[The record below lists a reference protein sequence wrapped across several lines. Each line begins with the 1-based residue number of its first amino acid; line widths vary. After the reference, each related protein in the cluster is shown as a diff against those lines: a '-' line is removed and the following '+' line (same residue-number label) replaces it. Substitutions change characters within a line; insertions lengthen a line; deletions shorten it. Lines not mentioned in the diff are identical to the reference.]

1 MATQIQIKSSVDKN
15 LPDPNSLLR
24 GELAYSYA
32 SGKIFVGD
40 SNGTNSLIIGGK
52 TYTDLFSSHVAADGT
67 VTYGVAAENQAVLL
81 GPGKTIDT
89 MDIGTL
95 LVAGTEL
102 TATATSLN
110 LLTGYDAIV
119 TDNTMAV
126 VSQTSLV
133 TSQAIKEYVIARTE
147 AAVNVFDFNLP
158 VGTDQLLVARAD
170 GKFANVDVTGVLQI
184 LSDGTTDIND
194 GTLLDRHIAVGT
206 IANDKLVNNSVQ
218 IGQQTVALGGSV
230 IPNINLDTSA
240 TLAVNRGG
248 TGVTSHQVNGI
259 LIGNG
264 TDGVLS
270 SANFTFD
277 TSSDTLAVTGSTIL
291 TGTLNVSSDVDVQ
304 GALNVTGAAQF
315 DGMVSVNNEASFST
329 DVTIGMSSSSVLYVN
344 NSSEFYSPVLLDTTL
359 TTTGAVTIQND
370 SDLVIQ
376 GTGSATVGGSI
387 SAGAN
392 LSVAGTSTLTGD
404 VSTDGNLSV
413 VGTSTLTGAVTA
425 QSTLDV
431 TSNATVGGNLSV
443 DGGALVSGNLE
454 VSGDLLVTGNT
465 VQIDVQTLVVEDNI
479 IQMGKH
485 NSGDIADLGVAAEY
499 LTNIDGND
507 VTRFAGF
514 FRSAA
519 DKEFYY
525 FDGYTQ
531 APGATMDGF
540 DPNTMLATL
549 NAKLNSPEAHLSGGT
564 ITNMTL
570 SNVVIDC
577 GS

>member
-1 MATQIQIKSSVDKN
+1 MATQIQIKSSTDKN

-32 SGKIFVGD
+32 SGKIFVGGSD
-40 SNGTNSLIIGGK
+40 GTSSLVIGGK
-52 TYTDLFSSHVAADGT
+52 SYTDLFSSHVAADGS

-119 TDNTMAV
+119 TDNTMSV

-184 LSDGTTDIND
+184 QSDGTTDIND
-194 GTLLDRHIAVGT
+194 GTLLDRHMAVGT

-277 TSSDTLAVTGSTIL
+277 TSSDILAVTGSTIL
-291 TGTLNVSSDVDVQ
+291 TGTLNVSSDATVQGSLTVNTDAQVDGNLAVTGTTALTGQVDV
-304 GALNVTGAAQF
+304 TGDLYGQF
-315 DGMVSVNNEASFST
+315 VEIDSL
-329 DVTIGMSSSSVLYVN
+329 SVLSGGVSSTGHITIMN
-344 NSSEFYSPVLLDTTL
+344 NSNLE
-359 TTTGAVTIQND
+359 
-370 SDLVIQ
+370 IQ
-376 GTGSATVGGSI
+376 GTGNAQVGGNI
-387 SAGAN
+387 SAGGN
-392 LSVAGTSTLTGD
+392 LSVTGTSTLTGD

-465 VQIDVQTLVVEDNI
+465 VQIDVQTLTVEDNI
-479 IQMGKH
+479 IQMSKG
-485 NSGDIADLGVAAEY
+485 NQADVIDLGVAAEY
-499 LTNIDGND
+499 LTNVDGTD
-507 VTRFAGF
+507 VTRYAGY

-531 APGATMDGF
+531 APGATMTGF
-540 DPNTMLATL
+540 DANTMLATL
-549 NAKLNSPEAHLSGGT
+549 NAKLKSPEAHLSGGT

-577 GS
+577 GSF

>member
-1 MATQIQIKSSVDKN
+1 MATQIQIKSSTDKN

-32 SGKIFVGD
+32 SGKIFVGGSD
-40 SNGTNSLIIGGK
+40 GTSSLVIGGK
-52 TYTDLFSSHVAADGT
+52 SYTDLFSSHVAADGS

-119 TDNTMAV
+119 TDNTMSV

-184 LSDGTTDIND
+184 QSDGTTDIND
-194 GTLLDRHIAVGT
+194 GTLLDRHMAVGT

-277 TSSDTLAVTGSTIL
+277 TSSDILAVTGSTIL
-291 TGTLNVSSDVDVQ
+291 TGTLNVSSDATVQGSLTVNTDAQVDGNLAVTGTTALTGQVDV
-304 GALNVTGAAQF
+304 TGDLYGQF
-315 DGMVSVNNEASFST
+315 VEIDSL
-329 DVTIGMSSSSVLYVN
+329 SVLSGGVSSTGHITIMN
-344 NSSEFYSPVLLDTTL
+344 NSNLE
-359 TTTGAVTIQND
+359 
-370 SDLVIQ
+370 IQ
-376 GTGSATVGGSI
+376 GTGNAQVGGNI
-387 SAGAN
+387 SAGGN
-392 LSVAGTSTLTGD
+392 LSVTGTSTLTGD

-431 TSNATVGGNLSV
+431 TSNASVGGNLSV

-465 VQIDVQTLVVEDNI
+465 VQIDVQTLTVEDNI
-479 IQMGKH
+479 IQMSKG
-485 NSGDIADLGVAAEY
+485 NQADVIDLGVAAEY
-499 LTNIDGND
+499 LTNVDGTD
-507 VTRFAGF
+507 VTRYAGY

-531 APGATMDGF
+531 APGATMTGF
-540 DPNTMLATL
+540 DANTMLATL
-549 NAKLNSPEAHLSGGT
+549 NAKLKSPEAHLSGGT

-577 GS
+577 GSF

>member
-1 MATQIQIKSSVDKN
+1 MATQIQIKSSTDKN

-32 SGKIFVGD
+32 SGKIFVGGSD
-40 SNGTNSLIIGGK
+40 GTSSLVIGGK
-52 TYTDLFSSHVAADGT
+52 SYTDLFSSHVAADGS

-119 TDNTMAV
+119 TDNTMSV

-184 LSDGTTDIND
+184 QSDGTTDIND
-194 GTLLDRHIAVGT
+194 GTLLDRHMAVGT

-277 TSSDTLAVTGSTIL
+277 TSSDILAVTGSTIL
-291 TGTLNVSSDVDVQ
+291 TGTLNVSSDATVQGSLTVNTNAQVDGNLAVTGTTALTGQVDV
-304 GALNVTGAAQF
+304 TGDLYGQF
-315 DGMVSVNNEASFST
+315 VEIDSL
-329 DVTIGMSSSSVLYVN
+329 SVLSGGVSSTGHITIMN
-344 NSSEFYSPVLLDTTL
+344 NSNLE
-359 TTTGAVTIQND
+359 
-370 SDLVIQ
+370 IQ
-376 GTGSATVGGSI
+376 GTGNAQVGGNI
-387 SAGAN
+387 SAGGN
-392 LSVAGTSTLTGD
+392 LSVTGTSTLTGD

-431 TSNATVGGNLSV
+431 TSNASVGGNLSV

-465 VQIDVQTLVVEDNI
+465 VQIDVQTLTVEDNI
-479 IQMGKH
+479 IQMSKG
-485 NSGDIADLGVAAEY
+485 NQADVIDLGVAAEY
-499 LTNIDGND
+499 LTNVDGTD
-507 VTRFAGF
+507 VTRYAGY

-531 APGATMDGF
+531 APGATMTGF
-540 DPNTMLATL
+540 DANTMLATL
-549 NAKLNSPEAHLSGGT
+549 NAKLKSPEAHLSGGT

-577 GS
+577 GSF

>member
-52 TYTDLFSSHVAADGT
+52 TYTDLFSSHVAADGS

-95 LVAGTEL
+95 LINGTEL

-119 TDNTMAV
+119 TDNTMSV

-147 AAVNVFDFNLP
+147 AAVNVFDFDLP

-170 GKFANVDVTGVLQI
+170 GKFGNVDITGVLQI
-184 LSDGTTDIND
+184 QSDGTTDIND
-194 GTLLDRHIAVGT
+194 GTLLDRHMAVGT

-291 TGTLNVSSDVDVQ
+291 TGTLNVSSDATVQGSLTVNTNAQVDGNLAVTGTTEITGTTTLNGDLYGQFAEIDTLSVLSGGIASTGHINVMNDSNLVVQ
-304 GALNVTGAAQF
+304 GAGNAQ
-315 DGMVSVNNEASFST
+315 
-329 DVTIGMSSSSVLYVN
+329 I
-344 NSSEFYSPVLLDTTL
+344 
-359 TTTGAVTIQND
+359 
-370 SDLVIQ
+370 
-376 GTGSATVGGSI
+376 GGSVT
-387 SAGAN
+387 AGAN

-485 NSGDIADLGVAAEY
+485 NSGDLADLGVAAEY
-499 LTNIDGND
+499 LTSVDGTD

-514 FRSAA
+514 FRNHA

-525 FDGYTQ
+525 FDGYTE
-531 APGATMDGF
+531 APGTTMAQF
-540 DPNTMLATL
+540 DTNTMLATL
-549 NAKLNSPEAHLSGGT
+549 NAKLKSPEAHLSGGT

-577 GS
+577 GQF

>member
-1 MATQIQIKSSVDKN
+1 MATQIQIKSSTDKN

-32 SGKIFVGD
+32 SGKIFVGGSD
-40 SNGTNSLIIGGK
+40 GTSSLVIGGK
-52 TYTDLFSSHVAADGT
+52 SYTDLFSSHVAADGS

-119 TDNTMAV
+119 TDNTMSV

-184 LSDGTTDIND
+184 QSDGTTDIND
-194 GTLLDRHIAVGT
+194 GTLLDRHMAVGT

-277 TSSDTLAVTGSTIL
+277 TSSDILAVTGSTIL
-291 TGTLNVSSDVDVQ
+291 TGTLNLSSDATVQGSLTVNTDAQVDGNLAVTGTTALTGQVDVTGDLYGQFVEIDSLSVLSGGVSS
-304 GALNVTGAAQF
+304 TGHI
-315 DGMVSVNNEASFST
+315 
-329 DVTIGMSSSSVLYVN
+329 TIMN
-344 NSSEFYSPVLLDTTL
+344 NSNLE
-359 TTTGAVTIQND
+359 
-370 SDLVIQ
+370 IQ
-376 GTGSATVGGSI
+376 GTGNAQVGGNI
-387 SAGAN
+387 SAGGN
-392 LSVAGTSTLTGD
+392 LSVTGTSALTGD

-431 TSNATVGGNLSV
+431 TSNASVGGNLSV

-465 VQIDVQTLVVEDNI
+465 VQIDVQTLTVEDNI
-479 IQMGKH
+479 IQMSKG
-485 NSGDIADLGVAAEY
+485 NQADVIDLGVAAEY
-499 LTNIDGND
+499 LTNVDGTD
-507 VTRFAGF
+507 VTRYAGY

-531 APGATMDGF
+531 APGATMTGF
-540 DPNTMLATL
+540 DANTMLATL
-549 NAKLNSPEAHLSGGT
+549 NAKLKSPEAHLSGGT

-577 GS
+577 GSF

>member
-1 MATQIQIKSSVDKN
+1 MATQIQIKSSTDKN

-32 SGKIFVGD
+32 SGKIFVGGSD
-40 SNGTNSLIIGGK
+40 GTSSLVIGGK
-52 TYTDLFSSHVAADGT
+52 SYTDLFSSHVAADGS

-119 TDNTMAV
+119 TDNTMSV

-184 LSDGTTDIND
+184 QSDGTTDIND
-194 GTLLDRHIAVGT
+194 GTLLDRHMAVGT

-277 TSSDTLAVTGSTIL
+277 TSSDILAVTGSTIL
-291 TGTLNVSSDVDVQ
+291 TGTLNVSSDATVQGSLTVNTDAQVDGNLAVTGTTALTGQVDV
-304 GALNVTGAAQF
+304 TGDLYGQF
-315 DGMVSVNNEASFST
+315 VEIDSL
-329 DVTIGMSSSSVLYVN
+329 SVLSGGVSSTGHITIMN
-344 NSSEFYSPVLLDTTL
+344 NSNLE
-359 TTTGAVTIQND
+359 
-370 SDLVIQ
+370 IQ
-376 GTGSATVGGSI
+376 GTGNAQVGGNI
-387 SAGAN
+387 SAGGN
-392 LSVAGTSTLTGD
+392 LSVTGTSTLTGD

-431 TSNATVGGNLSV
+431 TSNASVGGNLSV
-443 DGGALVSGNLE
+443 AGDTAVVGSLSVD
-454 VSGDLLVTGNT
+454 GDLLVSGNT
-465 VQIDVQTLVVEDNI
+465 VQIDVQTLTVEDNI
-479 IQMGKH
+479 IQMGKN

-499 LTNIDGND
+499 LTNVNGTD

-514 FRSAA
+514 FRNHT

-525 FDGYTQ
+525 FENYTQ
-531 APGATMDGF
+531 APGTTMDGF
-540 DPNTMLATL
+540 DASTMLATL
-549 NAKLNSPEAHLSGGT
+549 NAKLKSPEAHLSGGT

-570 SNVVIDC
+570 SNVIIDC
-577 GS
+577 GSF

>member
-1 MATQIQIKSSVDKN
+1 MATQIQIKSSTDKN

-32 SGKIFVGD
+32 SGKIFVGGSD
-40 SNGTNSLIIGGK
+40 GTSSLVIGGK
-52 TYTDLFSSHVAADGT
+52 SYTDLFSSHVAADGS

-119 TDNTMAV
+119 TDNTMSV

-184 LSDGTTDIND
+184 QSDGTTDIND
-194 GTLLDRHIAVGT
+194 GTLLDRHMAVGT

-277 TSSDTLAVTGSTIL
+277 TSSDILAVTGSTIL
-291 TGTLNVSSDVDVQ
+291 TGTLNVSSDATVQGSLTVNTDAQVDGNLAVTGTTALTGQVDV
-304 GALNVTGAAQF
+304 TGDLYGQF
-315 DGMVSVNNEASFST
+315 VEIDSL
-329 DVTIGMSSSSVLYVN
+329 SVLSGGVSSTGHITIMN
-344 NSSEFYSPVLLDTTL
+344 NSNLE
-359 TTTGAVTIQND
+359 
-370 SDLVIQ
+370 IQ
-376 GTGSATVGGSI
+376 GTGNAQVGGNI
-387 SAGAN
+387 SAGGN
-392 LSVAGTSTLTGD
+392 LSVTGTSTLTGD

-431 TSNATVGGNLSV
+431 TSNASVGGNLSV

-465 VQIDVQTLVVEDNI
+465 VQIDVQTLTVEDNI
-479 IQMGKH
+479 IQMSKG
-485 NSGDIADLGVAAEY
+485 NQADVIDLGVAAEY
-499 LTNIDGND
+499 LTNVDGTD
-507 VTRFAGF
+507 VTRYAGY

-531 APGATMDGF
+531 APGATMTGF
-540 DPNTMLATL
+540 DANTMLATL
-549 NAKLNSPEAHLSGGT
+549 NAKLKSPEAHLSGGT

-570 SNVVIDC
+570 SNVIIDC
-577 GS
+577 GSF